1 MGITTFAGRRV
12 LAIGDGLSAIARE
25 ALSGAQIEVAGPERL
40 QGRWTFGDIPDLVLI
55 DADCATTEVLIGAI
69 DTLSRAPGS
78 PAAILAG
85 AKLPAGLVRALL
97 RLPRSDVLEAP
108 FAPVDLALSA
118 AALMTPE
125 PAAVAAAANSRCWTI
140 MGAVGGAG
148 ATTIAIEMA
157 CALAQRQRRDKR
169 VALVDLNI
177 ADGAAAAYLGATSN
191 MLLSRASA
199 APERIDPALLDVFS
213 APASGNFDLLASA
226 RDPHAFENTSA
237 EAVIRL
243 LEVACQVYDFVVVDA
258 PRHRQTWSL
267 DVLSG
272 SDEIVIVSELT
283 VPALLAARS
292 LATEIETEVSG
303 GAPPRMVLNRLAK
316 RVLGPSPSINE
327 AEKALG
333 RKTEGAVTS
342 DWEAAAASVNLGGPI
357 SQHRP
362 KSRIV
367 KDISDIVDAMLKNP
381 SRDDANSRAA

>member
-1 MGITTFAGRRV
+1 MS
-12 LAIGDGLSAIARE
+12 DIARQ
-25 ALSGAQIEVAGPERL
+25 ALSGVQLEVAGPERL

-55 DADCATTEVLIGAI
+55 DADCASTEVLIAAI
-69 DTLSRAPGS
+69 DTLSRAPGQ

-97 RLPRSDVLEAP
+97 RLPKSDVLEAP
-108 FAPVDLALSA
+108 FAPVDLALA
-118 AALMTPE
+118 AASLMTPE
-125 PAAVAAAANSRCWTI
+125 PAAQAATANSRCWTI

-191 MLLSRASA
+191 MLLSRAST
-199 APERIDPALLDVFS
+199 APERIDAALLDVFS
-213 APASGNFDLLASA
+213 APAPGNFDLLASA
-226 RDPHAFENTSA
+226 RDPHAFENTTP

-243 LEVACQVYDFVVVDA
+243 LEVACAVYDFVIVDL
-258 PRHRQTWSL
+258 PRHRQAWTL

-272 SDEIVIVSELT
+272 SDEIVLVSELT

-292 LATEIETEVSG
+292 LATEIEADVQG
-303 GAPPRMVLNRLAK
+303 GAPARIVLNRLSK
-316 RVLGPSPSINE
+316 RVLGPAPSVPE

-367 KDISDIVDAMLKNP
+367 KDVSDIVDAMLKNP
-381 SRDDANSRAA
+381 SRDDANTRAA